1 MFEIGA
7 VHMSFDKLPEFD
19 LAYLDDKGYTPLNE
33 LMRAIILRTIEDLNC
48 VGEVRDE
55 AMAYLF
61 DDSSEEEEDNYS
73 DEYIFSFGSICSH
86 FGIDPQK
93 TREAILSAEHRIS
106 TRRRSI

>member
-48 VGEVRDE
+48 TGEIRDE
-55 AMAYLF
+55 ALAYLYSE
-61 DDSSEEEEDNYS
+61 DDEEDVEEN
-73 DEYIFSFGSICSH
+73 DYIFSFTSICNH
-86 FGIDPQK
+86 FGLDAEK
-93 TREAILSAEHRIS
+93 TRTAILSAEHRIS
-106 TRRRSI
+106 TRRRSV